1 MTAHV
6 DHLTGRRIRPHI
18 GGFCYRLVHR
28 TDEAQDN
35 EESQDSDKAPA
46 DLPGTCPAAPTQ
58 TGLRGG
64 E

>member
-1 MTAHV
+1 VTTHV

-18 GGFCYRLVHR
+18 GGFGHRLVHR
-28 TDEAQDN
+28 ADEAQHN
-35 EESQDSDKAPA
+35 EESQNSDKAPA

-58 TGLRGG
+58 TGWRGG